1 MEKYNEKNYHRII
14 FLNNKYLYLKK
25 KKSEPNIKNKYFLMD
40 IFHHGLSWWLSGK
53 KAAC

>member
-25 KKSEPNIKNKYFLMD
+25 KNQNQTLRTNTF
-40 IFHHGLSWWLSGK
+40 
-53 KAAC
+53 